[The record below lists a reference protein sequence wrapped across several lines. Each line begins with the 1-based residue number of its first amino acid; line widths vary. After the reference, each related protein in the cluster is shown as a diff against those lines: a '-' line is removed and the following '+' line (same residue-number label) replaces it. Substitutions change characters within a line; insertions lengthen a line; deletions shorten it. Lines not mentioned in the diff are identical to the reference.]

1 MAWTDERVEKLKQ
14 LWEEGKSASEIAKE
28 LGNVTRNAVIG
39 KVHRMGLQAR
49 NTGSAAKVETKVK
62 PATKKP
68 VAKNPA
74 KPNIEDSEVIVEEAM
89 IEVTAEIEVEVEVVE
104 TKALSN
110 ENQFPAIIPGN
121 NDEISEE
128 TRRNVE
134 RVENESKRLSLMQ
147 LTERTC
153 KWPIGDPATEDFWF
167 CGHPSEAGKP
177 YCQAHVELAF
187 QAPMSRRD
195 RKSS

>member
-1 MAWTDERVEKLKQ
+1 MAWTDERVEKLTK

-49 NTGSAAKVETKVK
+49 NTTAAPAETKKAAPKAKAK
-62 PATKKP
+62 PAASAKEK
-68 VAKNPA
+68 VAV
-74 KPNIEDSEVIVEEAM
+74 EVEE
-89 IEVTAEIEVEVEVVE
+89 VVEVEVEVEAE
-104 TKALSN
+104 TKLETKSDS
-110 ENQFPAIIPGN
+110 NQFPAHLPSN
-121 NDEISEE
+121 PDEISEE

-134 RVENESKRLSLMQ
+134 RMESSSKRLTLMQ

-153 KWPIGDPATEDFWF
+153 KWPVGDPATEDFWF
-167 CGHPSEAGKP
+167 CGHPSEPGKP

-187 QAPMSRRD
+187 QAPMARR
-195 RKSS
+195 RS

>member
-1 MAWTDERVEKLKQ
+1 MAWTDERVEKLKK

-39 KVHRMGLQAR
+39 KVHRMGLQSRMAP
-49 NTGSAAKVETKVK
+49 AEAKAEAPKKAEKKETAPK
-62 PATKKP
+62 PAPEAEAPKKP
-68 VAKNPA
+68 V
-74 KPNIEDSEVIVEEAM
+74 VEEPVVVE
-89 IEVTAEIEVEVEVVE
+89 EVVVE
-104 TKALSN
+104 TEVEAEPAGKGD
-110 ENQFPAIIPGN
+110 NQFPAIVPVN

-128 TRRNVE
+128 TRQNVE
-134 RVENESKRLSLMQ
+134 RVESQSKKLSLMQ

-167 CGHPSEAGKP
+167 CGHPSEPGKP

-187 QAPMSRRD
+187 QAPMARR
-195 RKSS
+195 R

>member
-39 KVHRMGLQAR
+39 KVHRMGLQSRTAGAEPKKEEPKKPR
-49 NTGSAAKVETKVK
+49 ASKSTAAPESKSAQPTPKPAKSETKVEK
-62 PATKKP
+62 PSA
-68 VAKNPA
+68 
-74 KPNIEDSEVIVEEAM
+74 EVE
-89 IEVTAEIEVEVEVVE
+89 TAEDAEV
-104 TKALSN
+104 ADASN
-110 ENQFPAIIPGN
+110 NQFPAMVPAN

-134 RVENESKRLSLMQ
+134 RMESSSKRLTLMQ

-153 KWPIGDPATEDFWF
+153 KWPVGDPATDDFWF

-187 QAPMSRRD
+187 QAPMARR
-195 RKSS
+195 RS